1 MAFSIACAGSQTISF
16 NFCFPLHWRSL
27 GGLVRNWK
35 CWIVGEI
42 ILEML
47 VCWGYPR
54 TGARLRL
61 CWEVTWKLNLLVHLS
76 SSFLKWKMESEL
88 KRFGLSDTHPP
99 THYSIL
105 VMLAS
110 SRIPLVPFACIS
122 FYSFLPCT
130 LDPSFNCFY
139 VPYLL
144 GCLSYFS
151 IGVKRHLD
159 QGN

>member
-1 MAFSIACAGSQTISF
+1 MSVQTSSWRATMAFSIACAGSQTISF

-88 KRFGLSDTHPP
+88 KRFGLSDTHP
-99 THYSIL
+99 TLHCSFVNLNTEKVLLVKIL
-105 VMLAS
+105 SLNSMSDHHFL
-110 SRIPLVPFACIS
+110 RIQ
-122 FYSFLPCT
+122 YRK
-130 LDPSFNCFY
+130 
-139 VPYLL
+139 
-144 GCLSYFS
+144 
-151 IGVKRHLD
+151 GV
-159 QGN
+159 